1 MKEISTVK
9 PVPCFRRWSR
19 TPYGAFASM
28 HCQVKIGV
36 LAVGMSILL
45 LAHNEARAEG
55 SDTTSVYKTLQI
67 DDISVEGNK
76 STPTRSAMVVTPI
89 FERSSE
95 AVAPIQTIE
104 SALRLSPSIDVR
116 ERAGKGI
123 QTDIS
128 IRGGSF
134 DQTMVLL
141 NGINFTDARTGHQ
154 THSLPVDIDCV
165 SGIELI
171 DGVSGVGA
179 FAGAINIRTAPL
191 RPTYLRLDASGGA
204 YGYAYA
210 NLSGAVTHKGLTVMA
225 MGSYRRSDGYIHNTD
240 FANYNA
246 YVRATYDSAKA
257 GFFDVQGGYQH
268 RGFGANGFYSLSYP
282 DQYEQ
287 TQTAIAS
294 VRWVKAWG
302 PFTLNASGRYRK
314 NFDRFELIRGSEAK
328 VPFNHHN
335 TDDAGAEV
343 WGDMRWVG
351 GTTSLG
357 GDYTFNHI
365 YSTVL
370 GNPLETPHGI
380 YTRGE
385 QRHVGNVWLR
395 HTKNWKRFNV
405 TASGGASFTPYGTS
419 ALWSA
424 SGGYRSLTGFRVEVG
439 ATQSMRLP
447 SYTDLFYTAAGYV
460 SNPDLKPESAITY
473 RIAASYD
480 SKHWIASAQVYY
492 RDADNIIDWVKT
504 TAEAD
509 WESRQITQLGVLGTE
524 LTAGY
529 RSDGWLRRV
538 TLSYGH
544 IYETKDSGGLISKY
558 AFDYMRNKCALN
570 VEFHF
575 LRYFSLSLTG
585 SFYDRIGNYADA
597 DGEVHGYKPYFLLD
611 GRLAFDWKIL
621 RLYLD
626 ATNITDTRYF
636 DYGGLRM
643 PGTWLSAGVV
653 ITI

>member
-9 PVPCFRRWSR
+9 PIPCFRRWSR
-19 TPYGAFASM
+19 SPYGAFASM
-28 HCQVKIGV
+28 HRQVKIGV

-45 LAHNEARAEG
+45 LAHNTARAQG

-154 THSLPVDIDCV
+154 THSLPVDMDCV

-191 RPTYLRLDASGGA
+191 RPRYLRLDASGGA

-210 NLSGAVTHKGLTVMA
+210 NLSGAITHKGLTVMA

-246 YVRATYDSAKA
+246 YLRATYDSAKV
-257 GFFDVQGGYQH
+257 GFFDIQGGYQH

-287 TQTAIAS
+287 TRTAIAS

-302 PFTLNASGRYRK
+302 PFTLNASARYRK
-314 NFDRFELIRGSEAK
+314 NFDRFELIRGSEDK

-335 TDDAGAEV
+335 TDDAGAEM
-343 WGDMRWVG
+343 WGDMRWAG

-357 GDYTFNHI
+357 GDYTYNHI

-370 GNPLETPHGI
+370 GRELESPSGI
-380 YTRGE
+380 YTKGE
-385 QRHVGNVWLR
+385 ERHVGNVWLR
-395 HTKNWKRFNV
+395 HTKRWRRFDV
-405 TASGGASFTPYGTS
+405 SASGGVSFTPYGTS

-424 SGGYRSLTGFRVEVG
+424 SGGYRSLTGFRIEAG

-447 SYTDLFYTAAGYV
+447 TYTDLFYTATGYV

-473 RIAASYD
+473 RIAAAYD
-480 SKHWIASAQVYY
+480 SKRWIASAQVYY
-492 RDADNIIDWVKT
+492 RDADNIIDWVK
-504 TAEAD
+504 AEADAD
-509 WESRQITQLGVLGTE
+509 WESRQITELGVLGTE

-538 TLSYGH
+538 TLSYGY

-558 AFDYMRNKCALN
+558 AFDYMRNKCAMN
-570 VEFHF
+570 VEVHF

-585 SFYDRIGNYADA
+585 TLYDRTGNYADA
-597 DGEVHGYKPYFLLD
+597 DGEIRGYKPYFLLD
-611 GRLAFDWKIL
+611 GRLAFDWKML